1 MKTRILAILLA
12 VLLLAGLL
20 PTAALAAPDDAGADI
35 LVEGDTPHRIH
46 WTLYKDGTLHLSPND
61 KYSCLDPNDRPWVA
75 TFIVDGHEIYGDW
88 HIRTLV
94 IEDGITYIP
103 ENMFREL
110 PALENVIV
118 NGSLTEI
125 GENAFGGCQALRD
138 VTIHG
143 NVGGFDGDACWGG
156 VRANAFYLCKCM
168 QGFYVDGRIA
178 NGGESAFSGADLS
191 GIFPPVCG
199 DIGAGAFKNNPSFY
213 TLPPVRGS
221 VCEDALKGTTMKNE
235 PVFVV
240 SSHHGDLSGLEIT
253 RKAPVWSSFTQSFFL
268 VDEDASPRIYFTGTE
283 AEFQAHFSKY
293 KRSHEVQH
301 LGEHVTWA
309 LDEETGVLT
318 ISGYG
323 SCIDLLYMVEQ
334 PWLNIPGRTWD
345 ENRERITKVRVPYGL
360 RLGAHYLDQLEDR
373 VEYYYDQSGTL
384 GTVNWGISAGK
395 LFVSGTGAIPS
406 LYGRENDAWMPYRGE
421 ASEDVIGNG
430 INEIIIG
437 DGITAIGFGAFM
449 NCPNLERVTF
459 ADSITSVEGAA
470 FYGCRNLNNVS
481 LPYQLKTIGRNAFT
495 DCTGLQR
502 IFIPE
507 TVETIGP
514 QCFDRTG
521 LTDIFYGGTTAR
533 WNALNVS
540 GVSGAFVHM
549 SSPGFPPGA
558 SAAPTHEPNF
568 FEDVFEDAYYFD
580 AVRWAVRE
588 EITAGT
594 DETHFSPDATC
605 TRAQM
610 ATFLWRTAGEP
621 EPQSTE
627 NPFKDVAETAHYYKA
642 VLWAAEVGITK
653 GVDES
658 HFAPEATVT
667 RAQAATLLCRAF
679 GGKAEGDNPFADVPA
694 TAYYAEAVRWAAKTG
709 VTNGTDETHFSP
721 DAPCMR
727 CQIVTFLYRAVQNLE
742 PIEDAPVEEAA

>member
-1 MKTRILAILLA
+1 MKKRLFCILLA
-12 VLLLAGLL
+12 VLLLLSVL

-61 KYSCLDPNDRPWVA
+61 KYSCLDNNERPWVIA
-75 TFIVDGHEIYGDW
+75 YTVDGQPLIC
-88 HIRTLV
+88 TLV
-94 IEDGITYIP
+94 IEDGISYIP
-103 ENMFREL
+103 EKMFQKL
-110 PALENVIV
+110 PLLESVFV
-118 NGSLTEI
+118 NGALTEI
-125 GENAFGGCQALRD
+125 GESAFSSCPKLRS
-138 VTIHG
+138 VTIYG

-156 VRANAFYLCKCM
+156 VRANAFNGCKELWN
-168 QGFYVDGRIA
+168 FHVDGRIA
-178 NGGESAFSGADLS
+178 NVGENAFSGANLIDILA
-191 GIFPPVCG
+191 PMCG
-199 DIGAGAFKNNPSFY
+199 DIGARAFKNNPDFY
-213 TLPPVRGS
+213 NLPPVRGS
-221 VCEDALKGTTMKNE
+221 VCSNALDDTNIKGQ

-240 SSHHGDLSGLEIT
+240 SSHHGDLSGLGATKTVLEWNNLAQGIT
-253 RKAPVWSSFTQSFFL
+253 AFTRDNFPN
-268 VDEDASPRIYFTGTE
+268 VYFTGTE

-309 LDEETGVLT
+309 LDEDTGVLT

-421 ASEDVIGNG
+421 AGEDVIGNG

-470 FYGCRNLNNVS
+470 FYGCLNLNNVS
-481 LPYQLKTIGRNAFT
+481 LPYHLKTIGRNAFT

-521 LTDIFYGGTTAR
+521 LTDIFYGGTTER

-568 FEDVFEDAYYFD
+568 FEDVSEDAYYFD

-610 ATFLWRTAGEP
+610 VTFLWRTAGEP
-621 EPQSTE
+621 EPKTAN
-627 NPFKDVAETAHYYKA
+627 NPFKDVAETAYYYKA

-653 GVDES
+653 GVDET

-667 RAQAATLLCRAF
+667 RAQAATLLCRTF
-679 GGKAEGDNPFADVPA
+679 GGKAEGNNPFADVPA
-694 TAYYAEAVRWAAKTG
+694 NAYYADAVRWAANTG
-709 VTNGTDETHFSP
+709 VTNGVDETHFSP
-721 DAPCMR
+721 DAPCLR
-727 CQIVTFLYRAVQNLE
+727 CQIVTFLYRAVENLE
-742 PIEDAPVEEAA
+742 PIEDAPVED